1 MTPAD
6 QVRRFYDEIWNVPD
20 LAEIPAVLHPDITFR
35 GSLGSVHR
43 GHSEFADY
51 VRSVTTALSGYRCE
65 IEQLVAEGEVVAAR
79 MLFSGR
85 HTGEFLGRAPTG
97 RTVKWAGAAFFR
109 FESELVR
116 DLWVLGDLVSLYA
129 QLDAGSTESAH

>member
-6 QVRRFYDEIWNVPD
+6 QVRRFYDRIWNIPD
-20 LAEIPAVLHPDITFR
+20 LAAIPAVLHPGITFR
-35 GSLGSVHR
+35 GSLGSVR
-43 GHSEFADY
+43 QGHSDFADY

-65 IEQLVAEGEVVAAR
+65 IEQLVADGDLVAAR

-97 RTVKWAGAAFFR
+97 QTVTWAGAAFFT
-109 FESELVR
+109 FERELIR
-116 DLWVLGDLVSLYA
+116 DVWVLGDLVSLYA
-129 QLDAGSTESAH
+129 QLDAGSAASPD

>member
-35 GSLGSVHR
+35 GSLGSMHQ

-51 VRSVTTALSGYRCE
+51 VRSVTTALSSYRCE

-79 MLFSGR
+79 LRFSGR

-109 FESELVR
+109 FERELVR